1 MTYRVEPLP
10 PARLEV
16 LALLQDATRFAGRF
30 TVHGLT
36 EADVTE
42 ARRRLETIPDGKPSI
57 TSYVVA
63 SLARTVN
70 AHPEVNARRVGRRL
84 MFFDDID
91 IVVTIERHSRSG
103 PAPGACRVRNGH
115 EKTLREIDAEL
126 AAAKTGPIG
135 REDPGPGL
143 LPTMRI
149 PRLIRRP
156 TMRALARVPSAAAR
170 FGPAIGISSLGMFGT
185 GWGIP
190 LSPMTLMVTVGGIT
204 RQPAMER
211 GSLVEREFLPLT
223 LSFDHSVVDGAPAA
237 RFASTFG
244 ATLEACAV
252 LDGDEQPRKSR
263 SPTRAKRRAGA
274 VPQM

>member
-1 MTYRVEPLP
+1 LTYRIEPLP
-10 PARLEV
+10 PARLKV

-42 ARRRLETIPDGKPSI
+42 ARRRLEALPDGNHPSRP
-57 TSYVVA
+57 TWWPAWRGRSY
-63 SLARTVN
+63 
-70 AHPEVNARRVGRRL
+70 AHPDVNARRVGRR
-84 MFFDDID
+84 
-91 IVVTIERHSRSG
+91 
-103 PAPGACRVRNGH
+103 
-115 EKTLREIDAEL
+115 
-126 AAAKTGPIG
+126 
-135 REDPGPGL
+135 L

-156 TMRALARVPSAAAR
+156 TVQALARVPSAAAR
-170 FGPAIGISSLGMFGT
+170 FGPAIGISSLGMFGR

-204 RQPAMER
+204 RRPAMER

-237 RFASTFG
+237 HCASTFG

-252 LDGDEQPRKSR
+252 LDGDEQSRKSR
-263 SPTRAKRRAGA
+263 SPSRAERRAGA